1 MHACMQA
8 AGVPVRFHFELT
20 ALMITLDLDR
30 DGCVSEDDLLYWLG
44 TSDDLDDL

>member
-1 MHACMQA
+1 MQA

-30 DGCVSEDDLLYWLG
+30 DGFVSEDDLLYWLG
-44 TSDDLDDL
+44 TSDNL